1 MLITILSIALAL
13 GSAACIV
20 VYMGYRRSAAA
31 VSIEDR
37 LAQYSERQY
46 SLEELELQLPF
57 SQRVLTPFFLKL
69 TRYLSR
75 FTPNANIEK
84 LRQNLQEAGSP
95 SKLGVSEFLG
105 LRIVLAAGC
114 GGLVFL
120 LFAVSGSS
128 LMSLLL
134 FPVVVGVI
142 GFMIPG
148 IWLSRKIK
156 DRRKQIQL
164 SLADAIDLL
173 TISVESGLGFDPALQ
188 RVVEKWDNALT
199 DEFRRMLHEIRIGKS
214 RREAMREMAA
224 RCNVDDLN
232 VFVSSMVQ
240 ADQLGVSITQVLR
253 TQAKALRVRRRQR
266 AEEAAHKA
274 PIKMLFP
281 MAFLIFP
288 SLFAIILGPAVPQIM
303 NAF

>member
-1 MLITILSIALAL
+1 MLITVLSIALAL

-46 SLEELELQLPF
+46 SLEELELALPF
-57 SQRVLTPFFLKL
+57 SQRVLTPIFLKL

-114 GGLVFL
+114 GGLVFT
-120 LFAVSGSS
+120 LFAISGSS

-134 FPVVVGVI
+134 FPVVVGTI

-214 RREAMREMAA
+214 RREAMREMAV